1 MKVESKFM
9 NGEVR
14 LESLELSG
22 GGLVAVGMLKEM
34 FPVRVI
40 LDREDAITLA
50 RVLSAVIVRR
60 LPAPVSRFLSARS
73 KDGR

>member
-14 LESLELSG
+14 LESLELSR

-40 LDREDAITLA
+40 LDREDAIALA
-50 RVLSAVIVRR
+50 KVLSAVVVRR
-60 LPAPVSRFLSARS
+60 LPASFSRFLSSRS
-73 KDGR
+73 KDGG